1 MNRILRSEKNIEGPT
16 LEELLIQLRSDMIHR
31 CEIIATD
38 TRTEAL
44 HVMNNNVKIL
54 SHISEALELARDSTR
69 ILDRAFGPSESAQ
82 GGPPR
87 IGKSEKAA

>member
-1 MNRILRSEKNIEGPT
+1 MNRLLRSEKNIDGPT
-16 LEELLIQLRSDMIHR
+16 LEDLLIQLRSEMVYR
-31 CEIIATD
+31 CEVIATD

-54 SHISEALELARDSTR
+54 GHLSDALELARDSTR
-69 ILDRAFGPSESAQ
+69 ILDRSFGPSQSQQ

-87 IGKSEKAA
+87 IGKPEAA

>member
-1 MNRILRSEKNIEGPT
+1 MNRMLRSEKNIEGPT
-16 LEELLIQLRSDMIHR
+16 LEELLIQLRSDLIHR

-38 TRTEAL
+38 TRAEAL

-54 SHISEALELARDSTR
+54 GHLSEALELARDSTR
-69 ILDRAFGPSESAQ
+69 ILDRAFGPSQSQQ

-87 IGKSEKAA
+87 IGKTEAA